1 MQATGEDLHAAL
13 VAVTLL
19 LGVVVAS
26 DPSRGALIQRFR
38 LSLEALDQ
46 EPEWSA
52 VAARA
57 KAYGDSMIANMQ
69 KQQLSS

>member
-26 DPSRGALIQRFR
+26 DPRSADLVRAFR
-38 LSLEALDQ
+38 LSLDALDH
-46 EPEWSA
+46 EPEWQG

-57 KAYGDSMIANMQ
+57 KAYGEDMIANLD
-69 KQQLSS
+69 KQQPS